1 MSAIAPISPGASNL
15 KRFQSH
21 TLSRSSMAP
30 TSDAIA
36 SQLPVSSRPASRAF
50 TPLSSTARYA
60 VQPLTSIA
68 LDALVRGFEKN
79 PSLRGM
85 PASFA
90 AAVARRLPTDLDV
103 RLTAPSVHDENYWKR
118 ACEAR
123 GWTNGKI
130 ELSEHGFRWKQAF
143 CELYIA
149 SELAKFG
156 QYQNE
161 LPVSYEEEFCRP
173 PIDSTHPRWQSL
185 YRRMAPKRLDGKP
198 NRERFAKS
206 AIDENDLDGRI
217 LSSSDCGWAHLEKLK
232 ALCKANMPVYETQYA
247 WAAIDKN
254 AHLAACAA
262 EEAAANA
269 PPPPPP
275 AEGEAVSI
283 QAPPSLLAVPYS
295 IAAGKARDL
304 ALKAAQRAEDAFD
317 CKVEGA
323 GLREFVEPEALSNW
337 KVTTAWP
344 PHELRGDSILTT
356 RARELQT
363 LLDRIQSCE
372 DHVFHLVIP
381 ELPSHLDLE
390 LVTSRLPNLTSLDLT
405 YAPKTLGMRLDS
417 NSSKTLLKMQ
427 MSDAEA
433 IARCLKTQ
441 DTILTSLS
449 LHANSIDDALV
460 AVLMQG
466 LLANRTITHLDLSH
480 NLIGDTGV
488 ALIARM
494 LRAGAAHCVLS
505 SLRLADNH
513 FGAPS
518 AAALGSALARPDS
531 IMSHLDLRMNLI
543 GDEGG
548 LALIQG
554 LIEGYSSTTLI
565 SLNLSNCGIGPK
577 TAEAFAKL
585 ISLPNC
591 SLVQCDL
598 SANNLNDESVQAI
611 LTTLEEMEA
620 SGRASRICALELRAN
635 SGVDPNTIAKIKD
648 LVYANEVKA
657 RGGMAAPLLGTY
669 RKTFPP
675 AAELASEGKK
685 V

>member
-1 MSAIAPISPGASNL
+1 L
-15 KRFQSH
+15 KRFQTH
-21 TLSRSSMAP
+21 TLNRPFAP
-30 TSDAIA
+30 TSEAIA
-36 SQLPVSSRPASRAF
+36 SQLPTSSRPVSRAY

-90 AAVARRLPTDLDV
+90 AAVARRLPTDIDV

-118 ACEAR
+118 ACESR
-123 GWTNGKI
+123 GWANGKI
-130 ELSEHGFRWKQAF
+130 ELAEHGFRWKQAF

-149 SELAKFG
+149 AELAKFG
-156 QYQNE
+156 QYQND
-161 LPVSYEEEFCRP
+161 LPVSYEDEFCRP
-173 PIDSTHPRWQSL
+173 PIDSTHPKWQSL
-185 YRRMAPKRLDGKP
+185 YRRMAPTRLDGKP

-217 LSSSDCGWAHLEKLK
+217 LSSPDCGWAHLEKLK
-232 ALCKANMPVYETQYA
+232 ALCKANLPNFETQYA
-247 WAAIDKN
+247 WATIDKN

-262 EEAAANA
+262 AETAANA
-269 PPPPPP
+269 PPPPP

-295 IAAGKARDL
+295 IAAAKARDL

-323 GLREFVEPEALSNW
+323 GLREFVEPEALANW
-337 KVTTAWP
+337 KLTTAWP
-344 PHELRGDSILTT
+344 SHEIRGDSILTT

-363 LLDRIQSCE
+363 LLDRIQACE

-390 LVTSRLPNLTSLDLT
+390 LVTSRLPNLTSLELT

-417 NSSKTLLKMQ
+417 NSTKTLLKMQ
-427 MSDAEA
+427 ISDAEA
-433 IARCLKTQ
+433 ISKCLKTP
-441 DTILTSLS
+441 DTILTSLT
-449 LHANSIDDALV
+449 LPANSIDDALV

-488 ALIARM
+488 GLIARM
-494 LRAGAAHCVLS
+494 LRAGASHCVLS

-513 FGAPS
+513 FGAKS
-518 AAALGSALARPDS
+518 AAALGNALARPDS

-548 LALIQG
+548 QALILG
-554 LIEGYSSTTLI
+554 LIDGLSSTTLI

-577 TAEAFAKL
+577 TAEAFVKL
-585 ISLPNC
+585 ISLPHC

-598 SANNLNDESVQAI
+598 SANNLSDESVQDI
-611 LTTLEEMEA
+611 LVTFEELQA
-620 SGRASRICALELRAN
+620 KGKFSRICALELRAN
-635 SGVDPNTIAKIKD
+635 SGVNPNTIAKIKD
-648 LVYANEVKA
+648 IVYANEVKA
-657 RGGMAAPLLGTY
+657 RGGMAAPLIGNY
-669 RKTFPP
+669 RRTFPTET
-675 AAELASEGKK
+675 ELSESKK